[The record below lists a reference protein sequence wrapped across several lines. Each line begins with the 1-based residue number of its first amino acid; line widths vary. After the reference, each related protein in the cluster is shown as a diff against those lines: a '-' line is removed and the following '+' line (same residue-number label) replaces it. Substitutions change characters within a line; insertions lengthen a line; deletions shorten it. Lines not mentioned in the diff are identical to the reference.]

1 MSMKKVKFK
10 KRYIVLSLIG
20 LLTMGYFAFR
30 YYIRPDW
37 FDSKHIYHKVY
48 DYKVSDV
55 KPQKKVIQDI
65 NIEFIY
71 DKDVEKPS
79 DGQWEESTRT
89 DVRLYDNDSVL
100 HVTFTDKSKA
110 TIPIFT
116 SRSGPAF
123 SEESI
128 DSRLFKKLSYR
139 FPELHVNEKR
149 STIELGSVLMLY
161 QGDTLFQIPGASTEI
176 QFQLKNPKT
185 GKLQTYYQYGG
196 APDFNYFRPVYFLQY
211 QSNSTAENQAFF
223 DDYDPSKELN
233 YWDTRYDLGSNTLD
247 VKQDYSFYNLFYS
260 NQFSNLPVGIST
272 TGDTFKTTIT
282 ETYVI
287 EDVDGGDKAV
297 KVVSR
302 SKTYTDKMTYTTEV
316 LDKKLNN
323 SR

>member
-1 MSMKKVKFK
+1 M
-10 KRYIVLSLIG
+10 
-20 LLTMGYFAFR
+20 
-30 YYIRPDW
+30 
-37 FDSKHIYHKVY
+37 
-48 DYKVSDV
+48 
-55 KPQKKVIQDI
+55 
-65 NIEFIY
+65 
-71 DKDVEKPS
+71 
-79 DGQWEESTRT
+79 
-89 DVRLYDNDSVL
+89 
-100 HVTFTDKSKA
+100 
-110 TIPIFT
+110 
-116 SRSGPAF
+116 
-123 SEESI
+123 
-128 DSRLFKKLSYR
+128 
-139 FPELHVNEKR
+139 NEKR

-161 QGDTLFQIPGASTEI
+161 QGDTLFQIPEASTEI

-196 APDFNYFRPVYFLQY
+196 APDFNYFRPVFFLQY

>member
-1 MSMKKVKFK
+1 MKKVKIK

-128 DSRLFKKLSYR
+128 DSRLFKKISYR

-161 QGDTLFQIPGASTEI
+161 QGDTLFQIPEASTEI

-196 APDFNYFRPVYFLQY
+196 APDFNYFRPVFFLQY

-223 DDYDPSKELN
+223 DDL
-233 YWDTRYDLGSNTLD
+233 
-247 VKQDYSFYNLFYS
+247 KQDYAFYNLFYS

-272 TGDTFKTTIT
+272 TGDPFKTTIT

-297 KVVSR
+297 KVISR